1 MTYTAEEYAK
11 MEAEIERL
19 KKEAYDEAHGVQL
32 ETGLTIAELVE
43 DWRKGKAEV
52 AELIEA
58 HKTMFIEAHNARNT
72 EIDELKKEVAREI
85 DNRNDIAWSMG
96 EMEKSLR
103 AEIERIRKKHND
115 LLETMAPAG
124 PELTL
129 EEADEEVDKVGDH
142 MRAVLSSSP
151 RSPDVVH
158 WGCRC

>member
-1 MTYTAEEYAK
+1 YQDAQISAHEDTLEEK
-11 MEAEIERL
+11 DEEIERL
-19 KKEAYDEAHGVQL
+19 KK
-32 ETGLTIAELVE
+32 
-43 DWRKGKAEV
+43 EV

-103 AEIERIRKKHND
+103 ADIERIRKKHND
-115 LLETMAPAG
+115 LLETLAPAG

-151 RSPDVVH
+151 
-158 WGCRC
+158 